1 MLDLEK
7 LEQIKRI
14 TIIALFSDDDLMESL
29 VLKGGNALDMIYGIA
44 QRASL
49 DLDFSIDKEFNKS
62 EISTIHDKILKV
74 LKETFKAR
82 GYEAFDIHF
91 TEVPE
96 HIHATI
102 PDFWGGYLIKFKII
116 ETAKYED
123 LKLELQT
130 LRVNA
135 LEVGPNHERVF
146 KISISK
152 FEYCVPKQA
161 VDLDDYTI
169 YVYTPEM
176 IVFEKLRAICQQ
188 MPEYTPNSTKT
199 ARARDFF
206 DIYTVMEYFEI
217 DFTSL
222 NNVSLLKNIF
232 EAKKVPLL
240 LIGEINRYREYHR
253 PDYISVEATA
263 KPSIKL
269 KSFDFY
275 FDYVIDKCKC
285 LQSLWEM

>member
-1 MLDLEK
+1 MLDLDK

-14 TIIALFSDDDLMESL
+14 AIIALFSDDDLMYSL

-62 EISTIHDKILKV
+62 EISLIQDKIQKV

-91 TEVPE
+91 VEVPDN
-96 HIHATI
+96 ANSTS
-102 PDFWGGYLIKFKII
+102 PDFWGGYLIIFKII
-116 ETAKYED
+116 ETAKYES
-123 LKLELQT
+123 LRSNLHA

-135 LEVGPNHERVF
+135 LEVGLNHERVF

-188 MPEYTPNSTKT
+188 MPKYTPNTTKT

-206 DIYTVMEYFEI
+206 DIYAVMEHFEI
-217 DFTSL
+217 DFTL
-222 NNVSLLKNIF
+222 LDNVSLLKNIF
-232 EAKKVPLL
+232 EAKKVSLS

-253 PDYISVEATA
+253 PDYVSVEATS

-269 KSFDFY
+269 KTFDFY
-275 FDYVIDKCKC
+275 FDYVVDKCKC
-285 LQSLWEM
+285 LQSLWEI

>member
-1 MLDLEK
+1 MLDLDK

-14 TIIALFSDDDLMESL
+14 AIIALFSDDDLMYSL
-29 VLKGGNALDMIYGIA
+29 VLKGGNALDMIYGVA

-62 EISTIHDKILKV
+62 EISLIQDKIQKV
-74 LKETFKAR
+74 LKETFKAN

-91 TEVPE
+91 VEVPDNVNS
-96 HIHATI
+96 TS
-102 PDFWGGYLIKFKII
+102 PDFWGGYLIIFKII
-116 ETAKYED
+116 ETAKYES
-123 LKLELQT
+123 LRSNLHA

-135 LEVGPNHERVF
+135 LEVGLNHERVF

-152 FEYCVPKQA
+152 FEYCASKKET
-161 VDLDDYTI
+161 DLDDYTI

-188 MPEYTPNSTKT
+188 MPEYTPNTTKT

-206 DIYTVMEYFEI
+206 DIYAVMEHFKI
-217 DFTSL
+217 DFTSHH
-222 NNVSLLKNIF
+222 NIDLLKNIF
-232 EAKKVPLL
+232 EAKKVALT

-253 PDYISVEATA
+253 PDYVSVEATA

-269 KSFDFY
+269 NTFDFY
-275 FDYVIDKCKC
+275 FDYVVDKCKC
-285 LQSLWEM
+285 LQSLWEI

>member
-1 MLDLEK
+1 MLDLDK

-14 TIIALFSDDDLMESL
+14 AIIALFSDDDLMDSL
-29 VLKGGNALDMIYGIA
+29 VLKGGNALDIIYGIA
-44 QRASL
+44 QRSSL
-49 DLDFSIDKEFNKS
+49 DLDFSIDKDFNKS
-62 EISTIHDKILKV
+62 EISLIQDKFQKV
-74 LKETFKAR
+74 LKETFKAK

-91 TEVPE
+91 IEVPD
-96 HIHATI
+96 HINSTA
-102 PDFWGGYLIKFKII
+102 PDFWGGYLIIFKII
-116 ETAKYED
+116 ESAKYES
-123 LKLELQT
+123 LRLNLHA

-135 LEVGPNHERVF
+135 LEVGLNHERVF

-152 FEYCVPKQA
+152 FEYCVPKKA

-206 DIYTVMEYFEI
+206 DIYAVMEHFEI
-217 DFTSL
+217 DFTL
-222 NNVSLLKNIF
+222 LDNVSLLKNIF
-232 EAKKVPLL
+232 EAKKVALS

-253 PDYISVEATA
+253 PDYISVEATV

-269 KSFDFY
+269 KTFDFY

-285 LQSLWEM
+285 LQSLWEI

>member
-1 MLDLEK
+1 MLDLDK

-14 TIIALFSDDDLMESL
+14 TIIALFSDDDLMDSL

-62 EISTIHDKILKV
+62 EISTIHDKIRKV
-74 LKETFKAR
+74 LKETFKAK

-102 PDFWGGYLIKFKII
+102 PDFWGGYPIKFKII

-146 KISISK
+146 KVSISK
-152 FEYCVPKQA
+152 YEYCATKKET
-161 VDLDDYTI
+161 DLDDYTI

-232 EAKKVPLL
+232 EAKKVPLS
-240 LIGEINRYREYHR
+240 LIGEIKRYREYHR

-269 KSFDFY
+269 KTFDFY

-285 LQSLWEM
+285 LQSLWEI